1 MNKHQ
6 YFYLISGLPDLSIE
20 DRHIPFPAK
29 MFLNELMTK
38 IYPEDFEFVC
48 WLYYVRDNKNLISV
62 LFNKKTTNQPEGRY
76 SLQQLEK
83 AIESPSGLPGYMSK
97 FISFVKENNKQQ
109 YSEDEWEVRLTEAYF
124 REAMNSGNKMLNQ
137 WLEFELNLKNLF
149 LELNI
154 GRSQPNPPR
163 FIIEANES
171 AALFQQNPSADFST
185 ETTLGYYGAVVEII
199 KMENIVE
206 REKKLD
212 GLRWQQLEEMNFFNY
227 FTVEAVLGFC
237 VKLMM
242 LERWE
247 ILNQNEIK
255 LVLPT
260 IIETFI
266 NEIEMPHSKTSIIQ

>member
-1 MNKHQ
+1 M
-6 YFYLISGLPDLSIE
+6 
-20 DRHIPFPAK
+20 R
-29 MFLNELMTK
+29 
-38 IYPEDFEFVC
+38 
-48 WLYYVRDNKNLISV
+48 
-62 LFNKKTTNQPEGRY
+62 
-76 SLQQLEK
+76 
-83 AIESPSGLPGYMSK
+83 K
-97 FISFVKENNKQQ
+97 FISFVKENRQQ

-199 KMENIVE
+199 KMENIVV